1 MPPFSTV
8 NIRDSILGSL
18 NSSNTA
24 TQNIKMVYQNHF
36 DVWYLLSKT
45 TSPWEIQSI
54 DETLRRQ
61 LGVK

>member
-1 MPPFSTV
+1 
-8 NIRDSILGSL
+8 
-18 NSSNTA
+18 
-24 TQNIKMVYQNHF
+24 MVYQNHF